1 MKKLNACVQF
11 SAELTTKEHTAFL
24 RELDERGSLLTRKQ
38 AEVLAKKYQSKIWLE
53 DDTHTRVYQVLHTG
67 ESYPC

>member
-38 AEVLAKKYQSKIWLE
+38 AEVLAK
-53 DDTHTRVYQVLHTG
+53 THTRVYQVLHTG